1 MSNSLP
7 NHNKQTSPA
16 DISFDLNLLV
26 FLLDS
31 KFQTDYFSLH
41 EFVLLEK

>member
-31 KFQTDYFSLH
+31 KFQTILAGMNLYF
-41 EFVLLEK
+41 